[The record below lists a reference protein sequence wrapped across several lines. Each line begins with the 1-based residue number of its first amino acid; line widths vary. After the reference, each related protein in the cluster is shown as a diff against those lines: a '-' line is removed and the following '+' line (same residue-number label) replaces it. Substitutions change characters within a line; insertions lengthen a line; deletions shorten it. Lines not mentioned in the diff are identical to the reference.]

1 MTPSFLHGF
10 ATLMAASLLGYFGV
24 EPAVAVVPLIAA
36 LHAIPFFAKEWASK
50 DLALIATAAGAHALL
65 FSGLAYAVGRG
76 IALTLSA

>member
-1 MTPSFLHGF
+1 MNLGFLYGF
-10 ATLMAASLLGYFGV
+10 ATLFLGSLLGYFNV

-50 DLALIATAAGAHALL
+50 DLALLAAAAGAHALL